1 MSLVWGRWQ
10 VPQGPRR
17 PDGRADPDRGGG
29 LTAQPLGIVAKQI
42 IPEAPPKGGMGRNEP
57 LRIAG
62 TALLIALWVAD
73 LAVRHSTA
81 QKVLGLVLV
90 AVLVR
95 ITITDLEE
103 RRIKN
108 SVTFPAVIAA
118 LLIGLFLHPSGLPGQ
133 LLAGF
138 ATGAFLLVFA
148 MLPGG
153 GLGMGDV
160 KLGFILGLYLSR
172 YVLLALVVGL
182 GASAVFSIGVL
193 AVRGVRVGRR
203 TKIPLG
209 PFLALGGV
217 VALLAGPS
225 LHLAT

>member
-1 MSLVWGRWQ
+1 MAR
-10 VPQGPRR
+10 
-17 PDGRADPDRGGG
+17 
-29 LTAQPLGIVAKQI
+29 QI
-42 IPEAPPKGGMGRNEP
+42 IPEAPSNGGIGRSEP

-62 TALLIALWVAD
+62 TAVLIGLWVAD
-73 LAVRHSTA
+73 LVVHHSTV

-95 ITITDLEE
+95 STITDLEE

-108 SVTFPAVIAA
+108 GVTFPAAVAA

-133 LLAGF
+133 LLAGL
-138 ATGAFLLVFA
+138 ATGAFMLVFA

-172 YVLLALVVGL
+172 YVLLALVAGL

-193 AVRGVRVGRR
+193 VVKGLSAGRK

>member
-1 MSLVWGRWQ
+1 M
-10 VPQGPRR
+10 
-17 PDGRADPDRGGG
+17 
-29 LTAQPLGIVAKQI
+29 AKQI
-42 IPEAPPKGGMGRNEP
+42 DADAAPKRGIGRNEP
-57 LRIAG
+57 LRIVG
-62 TALLIALWVAD
+62 TVGLIALWVAD
-73 LAVRHSTA
+73 LAVHHSTV

-95 ITITDLEE
+95 VTISDLEE

-108 SVTFPAVIAA
+108 GVTFTAA
-118 LLIGLFLHPSGLPGQ
+118 LAALVIGLFLHPLGLPGQ

-160 KLGFILGLYLSR
+160 KLGLVLGLYLSR

-182 GASAVFSIGVL
+182 GASAVFSLGVL
-193 AVRGVRVGRR
+193 VVKGLSVGRK
-203 TKIPLG
+203 TKIALG